1 MKNIFY
7 CPRCKKIEVN
17 FQFNEYKDKNKVTY
31 KNPRD
36 GYGRPITHII
46 CPNCGY
52 ELSGFVNT
60 IGQAK
65 QKEDESKII
74 EYYKAVIE
82 GYSDRSFCDSE
93 KLLEL
98 IRNRMV
104 N

>member
-7 CPRCKKIEVN
+7 CPQCKKLDIN
-17 FQFNEYKDKNKVTY
+17 FAFNHKKHKVTWS
-31 KNPRD
+31 NPRD

-60 IGQAK
+60 IGQVK
-65 QKEDESKII
+65 QKEDESEII
-74 EYYKAVIE
+74 EYYKSVIE
-82 GYSDRSFCDSE
+82 GYSDGSFCDSE

-98 IRNRMV
+98 IRNRMM

>member
-1 MKNIFY
+1 M
-7 CPRCKKIEVN
+7 
-17 FQFNEYKDKNKVTY
+17 
-31 KNPRD
+31 NPRD

-46 CPNCGY
+46 CHNCGY

-60 IGQAK
+60 IGQVK
-65 QKEDESKII
+65 QKEDESEII
-74 EYYKAVIE
+74 EYYKSVIE
-82 GYSDRSFCDSE
+82 GYSDGSFCDSE